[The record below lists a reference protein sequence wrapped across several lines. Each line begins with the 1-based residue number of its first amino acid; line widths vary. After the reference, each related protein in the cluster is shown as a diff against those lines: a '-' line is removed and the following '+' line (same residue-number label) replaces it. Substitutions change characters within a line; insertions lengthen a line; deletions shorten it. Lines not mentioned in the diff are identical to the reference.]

1 MKKILFLAL
10 IVAAFIGCS
19 KSSDDP
25 KSDDP
30 KENGIPASYYKLS
43 EDGLTLLKWE
53 DTNTTSLDMQ
63 ADSKLQKVNT
73 IAANAFRDSKVENI
87 TLPNNLKEIGD
98 YAFINSRLHTITFNT
113 SSSVTFGQAV
123 FEDTQL
129 VSVKL
134 PNTKEIP
141 ASSFSGCV
149 NLKEVQFG
157 KTEKIGERAFRGC
170 VALTQINLDNTTLTE
185 IGERAFAGCENVEK
199 VILPSTIKKIDKVA
213 FFACF
218 RLSTLIVKAIEVPT
232 LVDPN
237 ALNNSSQIRRNILVP
252 SSSVQKYKGAP
263 NWNFYSD
270 EISAILEI

>member
-19 KSSDDP
+19 KS
-25 KSDDP
+25 SDDP

-157 KTEKIGERAFRGC
+157 KTEKIGERAF
-170 VALTQINLDNTTLTE
+170 
-185 IGERAFAGCENVEK
+185 AGCENVEK

-237 ALNNSSQIRRNILVP
+237 ALNNGSSIRRNILVP

>member
-25 KSDDP
+25 K
-30 KENGIPASYYKLS
+30 ENKIPASYYKLS

-87 TLPNNLKEIGD
+87 TLPNNLKEIGN
-98 YAFINSRLHTITFNT
+98 YAFMNSRLHTITFNT
-113 SSSVTFGQAV
+113 SSFVTFGQAV
-123 FEDTQL
+123 FEDTQV

-149 NLKEVQFG
+149 SLKEVQFG
-157 KTEKIGERAFRGC
+157 KTERIGESAFRGC
-170 VALTQINLDNTTLTE
+170 VALTQINLDNTNLTE
-185 IGERAFAGCENVEK
+185 IGEKAFVSCENVEK
-199 VILPSTIKKIDKVA
+199 VILPATIKKIDKMA
-213 FFACF
+213 FYACF
-218 RLSTLIVKAIEVPT
+218 RLSTLIVKATEVPT
-232 LVDPN
+232 LVALS
-237 ALNNSSQIRRNILVP
+237 ALNNGSLIRRNILVP
-252 SSSVQKYKGAP
+252 SSSVQEYKEAT
-263 NWNFYSD
+263 NWNYYRD

>member
-1 MKKILFLAL
+1 MKKILSLAL

-19 KSSDDP
+19 KS
-25 KSDDP
+25 SDDP

-87 TLPNNLKEIGD
+87 TLPNHLKDIGD

-185 IGERAFAGCENVEK
+185 IGESAFAGCENVEK

-237 ALNNSSQIRRNILVP
+237 ALNNGSSIRRNILVP

>member
-19 KSSDDP
+19 KS
-25 KSDDP
+25 SDDP

-98 YAFINSRLHTITFNT
+98 YAFIHSRLHTITFNT

-123 FEDTQL
+123 FEDTQV

-149 NLKEVQFG
+149 RLKEVQFG
-157 KTEKIGERAFRGC
+157 KTEQIGES
-170 VALTQINLDNTTLTE
+170 
-185 IGERAFAGCENVEK
+185 AFAGCENVEK
-199 VILPSTIKKIDKVA
+199 VILPSTIKKIDKMA

-232 LVDPN
+232 LVNPN
-237 ALNNSSQIRRNILVP
+237 ALNNSSQIRKNILVP
-252 SSSVQKYKGAP
+252 SSSVQKYKGAT

-270 EISAILEI
+270 DISAILEI

>member
-25 KSDDP
+25 K
-30 KENGIPASYYKLS
+30 ENRIPASYYKLS

-53 DTNTTSLDMQ
+53 DTNTISLDMQ

-149 NLKEVQFG
+149 SLKEVQFG

-237 ALNNSSQIRRNILVP
+237 ALNNSSLIRRNILVP

>member
-1 MKKILFLAL
+1 M
-10 IVAAFIGCS
+10 
-19 KSSDDP
+19 
-25 KSDDP
+25 
-30 KENGIPASYYKLS
+30 
-43 EDGLTLLKWE
+43 
-53 DTNTTSLDMQ
+53 
-63 ADSKLQKVNT
+63 
-73 IAANAFRDSKVENI
+73 
-87 TLPNNLKEIGD
+87 
-98 YAFINSRLHTITFNT
+98 
-113 SSSVTFGQAV
+113 
-123 FEDTQL
+123 
-129 VSVKL
+129 
-134 PNTKEIP
+134 
-141 ASSFSGCV
+141 

-237 ALNNSSQIRRNILVP
+237 ALNNSSLIRRNILVP